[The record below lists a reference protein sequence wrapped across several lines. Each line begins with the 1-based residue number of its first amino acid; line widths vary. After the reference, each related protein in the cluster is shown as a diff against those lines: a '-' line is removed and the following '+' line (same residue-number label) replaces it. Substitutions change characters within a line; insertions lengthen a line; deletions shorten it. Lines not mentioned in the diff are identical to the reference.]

1 MKFLVLSDLHG
12 KRSAIE
18 WINSRIKENNVDC
31 VLFLGDITDFGTDEL
46 VADILNSIESDV
58 YAIPGN
64 CDPLSLP
71 SVAEDHGT
79 DMHGRSVKI
88 GGMHVAGLGG
98 SNPTI
103 FNTPFELSE
112 EEIMEKLRPI
122 SKKGMILMVHA
133 PAYGYNDIIP
143 SGLNVGSESILKIVK
158 KYKPVLVLSG
168 HIHEAFGVMVDNGTT
183 FVNPGPAKDGRC
195 AVVTVED
202 GKVEAK
208 LLGPMD

>member
-18 WINSRIKENNVDC
+18 WINRRIKESGADC
-31 VLFLGDITDFGTDEL
+31 VLFLGDITDFGPEE
-46 VADILNSIESDV
+46 VAEEILDSIESEV

-64 CDPLSLP
+64 CDPFSIP
-71 SVAEDHGT
+71 SVVEEHGN
-79 DMHGRSVKI
+79 DMHGRFI
-88 GGMHVAGLGG
+88 NMGGLHVAGLGG

-112 EEIMEKLRPI
+112 KDIYEKLKPI
-122 SKKGMILMVHA
+122 SKEGMVLMVHA
-133 PAYGYNDIIP
+133 PPLGYNDVIP
-143 SGLNVGSESILKIVK
+143 SGLNVGSESILRIVEEFS
-158 KYKPVLVLSG
+158 PVLVLSG
-168 HIHEAFGVMVDNGTT
+168 HIHEAFGVIVDNGTT

-195 AVVTVED
+195 AIVTVED

>member
-1 MKFLVLSDLHG
+1 MKFLVLTDLHG

-18 WINSRIKENNVDC
+18 WINRRIKENAVDC
-31 VLFLGDITDFGTDEL
+31 VLFLGDITDFGPED
-46 VADILNSIESDV
+46 VAVNILEDIESDV
-58 YAIPGN
+58 YGIPGN
-64 CDPLSLP
+64 CDPLNLP
-71 SVAEDHGT
+71 SVIAEHGN
-79 DMHGRSVKI
+79 DMHGRFVNM
-88 GGMHVAGLGG
+88 GGLHIAGLGG

-112 EEIMEKLRPI
+112 DEIYEKLKPV
-122 SKKGMILMVHA
+122 SKKGMVLMTHA
-133 PAYGYNDIIP
+133 PAYGYNDMIP
-143 SGLNVGSESILKIVK
+143 SGLNVGSTSILKIVK

-168 HIHEAFGVMVDNGTT
+168 HIHEAYGTMVENGTT